1 MVVAILLSLAFLSVI
16 LVGFFIAIFYTAML
30 VYKFCSGPSEEESI
44 SLLDAAKLSARNII
58 TPVFGEYDWFLMAAS
73 ALFLLTCRAGW
84 QNFSKD
90 VLQMHWQL
98 DDQVFSPLCSSAFF
112 VLLVE
117 PNTIVLRILTHRF

>member
-1 MVVAILLSLAFLSVI
+1 MVFAVILSLAFLSVI
-16 LVGFFIAIFYTAML
+16 LVGFFIAIIYSIMLFYKLWT
-30 VYKFCSGPSEEESI
+30 GPSEEESI

-58 TPVFGEYDWFLMAAS
+58 TPIFGEYDWFLMAGS

-98 DDQVFSPLCSSAFF
+98 DDQVIHTVP
-112 VLLVE
+112 V
-117 PNTIVLRILTHRF
+117 